1 MLSYYVGFSVGG
13 IFYHNFEKISLYL
26 IPLPAIKQ
34 PFKGLNWVFFL

>member
-1 MLSYYVGFSVGG
+1 MLSCNVGSLAGG
-13 IFYHNFEKISLYL
+13 IFYHNFEEISLYL